1 MGFVPLVEE
10 YRGNVLENIH
20 YGAISVVD
28 ENGKVVYAAGD
39 PHHMTFLR
47 SAAKPFQAIPVM
59 KRRIDEVYGL
69 TGKKRPCLPLPTGAN
84 ASTLM
89 PWNLF

>member
-28 ENGKVVYAAGD
+28 ENGNVVYAG
-39 PHHMTFLR
+39 
-47 SAAKPFQAIPVM
+47 
-59 KRRIDEVYGL
+59 
-69 TGKKRPCLPLPTGAN
+69 
-84 ASTLM
+84 
-89 PWNLF
+89 